1 MLTILDDKHHGIG
14 VIYGDSLDD
23 RGANNSISE
32 KESIAIFLKK
42 AIDQF
47 TTEKNMPIEFDKI

>member
-1 MLTILDDKHHGIG
+1 MLTILDNKHHGIG